1 MISKFRES
9 KTVVLL
15 VSCLAVFTDMVIYG
29 VIMPIMKEI
38 IKQYPDYSE
47 NDIIF
52 GQAALPA
59 FYAAGLLVF
68 TPVFSSLSDRYKSRK
83 VPMLLGQ
90 LLLAFSTLL
99 FAFANSFV
107 TCLLAR
113 FLQGI
118 AGAATW
124 VVGMAMLVDVFNG
137 PELGFYMGIVFG
149 CHNLGFFLGPLIGGF
164 LHDSLGLRAPFY
176 VCTVLAL
183 IDFLGRMLLKE
194 SAPTCS
200 KIDKLT
206 NSNESGLSMIQLA
219 KKPEIVL
226 LNIVI
231 VLKAA
236 SFSSIESMLEVHLYE
251 HFGSSP
257 SETSLVFLAFIL
269 PSIIAVIVIGWISG
283 RIRRYLIISLGLI
296 LHPISGPLIT
306 SSKNIY
312 HVVGGGI
319 LFGISTSIFGSPVS
333 PELAEIVKSYGGS
346 SYARVYGIL
355 NISYSFGI
363 LIGPSLVAYFTRK
376 TNFMSAM
383 VGLSLMPLIYAPIFY
398 SLMKSL
404 YLTRQL
410 RLNKLS
416 TFESTPITP

>member
-1 MISKFRES
+1 
-9 KTVVLL
+9 
-15 VSCLAVFTDMVIYG
+15 
-29 VIMPIMKEI
+29 
-38 IKQYPDYSE
+38 
-47 NDIIF
+47 
-52 GQAALPA
+52 
-59 FYAAGLLVF
+59 
-68 TPVFSSLSDRYKSRK
+68 
-83 VPMLLGQ
+83 
-90 LLLAFSTLL
+90 
-99 FAFANSFV
+99 
-107 TCLLAR
+107 
-113 FLQGI
+113 
-118 AGAATW
+118 
-124 VVGMAMLVDVFNG
+124 MAMLVDVFNG